1 MQHNEEDS
9 FAPEEYKIAQ
19 AIEHEIIFGL
29 LPPGAPLREETIA
42 KRYSASRHHVRSA
55 LMQLERAGIVAHE
68 RNKGAR
74 VQAYSPPEVERL
86 YDVREMLTRQAT
98 LKITLPVSTEAIA
111 AVQAVQDA
119 FEQAVEKNDL
129 QAIHKTNDA
138 FHIAFFSLCDNPFLV
153 DLLKRSMDMTY
164 VIRAAN
170 TSNVKRQAVS
180 CGEHQSMIAMLSG
193 TDSWALSELCVR
205 HLRPSK
211 VAYLERVQAEK
222 VTKKNRRVQ

>member
-1 MQHNEEDS
+1 M
-9 FAPEEYKIAQ
+9 
-19 AIEHEIIFGL
+19 L
-29 LPPGAPLREETIA
+29 
-42 KRYSASRHHVRSA
+42 
-55 LMQLERAGIVAHE
+55 LERAGIVAHE